1 MKNRFDRL
9 ETQLENL
16 VERLFGGKLDARA
29 VLRSVE
35 RSFEEALIE
44 TPEERPVAPTQLQIT
59 LHPDDLKVLLIE
71 QPDLELQL
79 EYYVI
84 ELAKQHDAVLA
95 TDPVITLKDDRAQE
109 PYTLAIKFSHAP
121 IVKHGT
127 ERMPPAKS
135 TQPKVYPRHAQLV
148 REGQVLM
155 ELDRQVINIG
165 RHRDNHLVLDDARIS
180 RWHCQLRMR
189 HGRFAIYDLNSMHG
203 TFVNGNKIVEHILQS
218 GDVVALGSISLIYM
232 DDERTD
238 DLGEKRDTQIKPPV
252 Q

>member
-1 MKNRFDRL
+1 MKNRFDKL

-59 LHPDDLKVLLIE
+59 LYPDDLKVLLIE

-84 ELAKQHDAVLA
+84 ELAKQHGSILA
-95 TDPVITLKDDRAQE
+95 TDPVVTLKDDRAQE

-135 TQPKVYPRHAQLV
+135 AQAKVYP
-148 REGQVLM
+148 
-155 ELDRQVINIG
+155 
-165 RHRDNHLVLDDARIS
+165 
-180 RWHCQLRMR
+180 
-189 HGRFAIYDLNSMHG
+189 
-203 TFVNGNKIVEHILQS
+203 
-218 GDVVALGSISLIYM
+218 
-232 DDERTD
+232 
-238 DLGEKRDTQIKPPV
+238 
-252 Q
+252 